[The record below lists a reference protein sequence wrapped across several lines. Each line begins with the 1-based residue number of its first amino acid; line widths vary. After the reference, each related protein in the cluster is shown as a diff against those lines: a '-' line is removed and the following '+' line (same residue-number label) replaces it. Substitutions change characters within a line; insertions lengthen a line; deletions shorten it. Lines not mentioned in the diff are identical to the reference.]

1 MLWVTMCR
9 FGNVF
14 SPVLLDLIET
24 AEQFSMGDAILHVTG
39 RLICEIGAKTLSSDL
54 QDVSVGQVS
63 RIVKFVVPV
72 MLKFWNNGSS
82 DVPEVMFMELSAQHR
97 RLARRIFLL
106 KVVTLLEMTLFCGRS
121 KYLLPLLFIGYILFP
136 FWIA

>member
-24 AEQFSMGDAILHVTG
+24 AEQFSIGDVILHVTG

-54 QDVSVGQVS
+54 QDVRVGQVS

-82 DVPEVMFMELSAQHR
+82 DVPVVMFMELSTQHR
-97 RLARRIFLL
+97 HLARRISLL
-106 KVVTLLEMTLFCGRS
+106 KAVAMFEMTLFCGRS
-121 KYLLPLLFIGYILFP
+121 RYLLSSLFAGYILFP
-136 FWIA
+136 FRTA